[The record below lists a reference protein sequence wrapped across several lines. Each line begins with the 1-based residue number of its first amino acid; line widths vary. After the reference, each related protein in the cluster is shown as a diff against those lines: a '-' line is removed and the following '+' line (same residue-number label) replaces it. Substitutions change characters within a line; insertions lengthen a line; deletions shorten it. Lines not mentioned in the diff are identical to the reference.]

1 MSSISMLLTRC
12 LLPLDSLRSLSLTSP
27 APARSKPSSDDEA
40 VSSEPIKFSTSKA
53 SHRTWRVDR
62 SLGSQHERPWWKVV
76 PVSLA
81 IIAFLLWCV
90 IRPETDVDTQL
101 EKQLYERLPGLTSD
115 QEEGGKEWCLAL
127 GGYLFVKIMWTDLK
141 FNEPVPLLYDEC
153 WVMDRLLTWIKII
166 VSVRNAAS
174 LLQHSD

>member
-1 MSSISMLLTRC
+1 MSPSAGRALSGFTSRILGTGMRIKNASA
-12 LLPLDSLRSLSLTSP
+12 SVGLRSLSLTS
-27 APARSKPSSDDEA
+27 PARSKPSSDDEA

-76 PVSLA
+76 PVSLT

-90 IRPETDVDTQL
+90 MRPETDVDTQL

-115 QEEGGKEWCLAL
+115 QEEGGKE
-127 GGYLFVKIMWTDLK
+127 
-141 FNEPVPLLYDEC
+141 
-153 WVMDRLLTWIKII
+153 
-166 VSVRNAAS
+166 
-174 LLQHSD
+174 

>member
-1 MSSISMLLTRC
+1 MSPSAGRALSGFTSRILGRGMRIKNASA
-12 LLPLDSLRSLSLTSP
+12 SVGLRSLSLTSP

-53 SHRTWRVDR
+53 SHRTWRVDQ

-81 IIAFLLWCV
+81 ITAFLLWCV
-90 IRPETDVDTQL
+90 MRPETDVDTQL

-115 QEEGGKEWCLAL
+115 QEEGGKE
-127 GGYLFVKIMWTDLK
+127 
-141 FNEPVPLLYDEC
+141 
-153 WVMDRLLTWIKII
+153 
-166 VSVRNAAS
+166 
-174 LLQHSD
+174 